1 MSYVCEYC
9 QKSFVKESSIAVH
22 ACEPKRRRLMR
33 NEPGAR
39 LGFQAFVR
47 FYELHQKGQIKTY
60 DDFCG
65 SSYFKAFV
73 KFGNYCV
80 NTRVLNPGRFME
92 WLLKQQKKI
101 DQWCS
106 DKIYTEYLVWY
117 LPNESVSD
125 ALSRAVEH
133 SIQWQEKTG
142 HPAHDMLRYGNANA
156 LCYDITSGRLS
167 PWAIYNCESG
177 MGFLNQLSSEQVAM
191 IWSYIN
197 SDVWQKKF
205 QDYPNDQAY
214 AQDILKTAGW

>member
-1 MSYVCEYC
+1 MSFVCEYC
-9 QKSFVKESSIAVH
+9 KKQFVRENSIAVH
-22 ACEPKRRRLMR
+22 SCEPKRRRLMR

-47 FYELHQKGQIKTY
+47 FYELHQNGQIKSY
-60 DDFCG
+60 DDFCD

-80 NTRVLNPGRFME
+80 NTRVINPAQFME

-106 DKIYTEYLVWY
+106 DRIYTEYLVWY
-117 LPNESVSD
+117 LPNENVSD
-125 ALSRAVEH
+125 ALSRAVEQ
-133 SIQWQEKTG
+133 SIQWQEQTG
-142 HPAHDMLRYGNANA
+142 HPAHDMLRYGNVNA

-177 MGFLNQLSSEQVAM
+177 INFLNQLSTEQ
-191 IWSYIN
+191 IGITWNYIN
-197 SDVWQKKF
+197 SDVWQRRF
-205 QDYPNDQAY
+205 QDHPNDQAY